1 MRYPG
6 GKGKTYQHIINLMPP
21 HRVYIETHLGGGA
34 VMRNKKPARR
44 NIGIDLDKS
53 CLTAWPAP
61 VNSSL
66 ELVNSRAEDFLKN
79 YTFQGDELVYV
90 DPPYLPSTRRKEH
103 IYRHEYTES
112 DHQNLLRILVKLPCN
127 VLISGYES
135 HLYNEVLSG
144 WNRQSFSAKTHTDV
158 RMETVWFNYA
168 RPTRLHDSQHLGHTF
183 RDREQVRRKLNRLK
197 GKIEEMDPLVRSA
210 LLDWLSDRFPR
221 EGVTA

>member
-1 MRYPG
+1 
-6 GKGKTYQHIINLMPP
+6 
-21 HRVYIETHLGGGA
+21 
-34 VMRNKKPARR
+34 MRNKKPARR

-53 CLTAWPAP
+53 CLTAWPTP

-197 GKIEEMDPLVRSA
+197 GKFEEMDPLVRSA